1 MNTFF
6 EKVSYNN
13 FKDAMLDYNKNFM
26 ESDIQKV
33 YDEIKIPKRAT
44 KSSAGYDFSSTIDF
58 SLNPGEEIKIPT
70 GIRVKMK
77 PEQVLLIF
85 PRSSLGF
92 KFRFQ
97 LNNSTGVIDADY
109 YDSENEGHI
118 FIKMFNGGNKIIEL
132 KRGNAFAQGV
142 FINYQITD
150 DDDVTN
156 IRNGG
161 LGSTNV

>member
-6 EKVSYNN
+6 EKISYNN
-13 FKDAMLDYNKNFM
+13 FKEAMLDYNKNFI

-118 FIKMFNGGNKIIEL
+118 FIKMFNGGTKSIQLNT
-132 KRGNAFAQGV
+132 GNAFAQGI
-142 FINYQITD
+142 FINYLLTD
-150 DDDVTN
+150 DDVATN